1 MNQLNP
7 LYNRNVECMVCQKS
21 YTTKK
26 IRSRFI
32 KVVKYDTDFFT
43 FYENDELNPIF
54 YHVDVCPHCGFSAT
68 EDFSPYFAPNSLDLI
83 KEKVCGQWVFQNYGD
98 KRTVKQAINSYKLAI
113 YCASLK
119 KEKHIT
125 MAGLLL
131 RLAWLYRIQEQ
142 IDKEKHFLT
151 YARQEYIES
160 YSKDDFRGTQM
171 GTVRILYVIGEL
183 SRRIGDEKQ
192 AAFYLSKVIQ
202 NHSRDGDKK
211 IVEMARE
218 RWYEIREQQ
227 KTAM

>member
-1 MNQLNP
+1 MNHIPP
-7 LYNRNVECMVCQKS
+7 LYDRNVACMVCHKN

-32 KVVKYDTDFFT
+32 KAVKYDTDFFT
-43 FYENDELNPIF
+43 HYENDDLNPTF
-54 YHVDVCPHCGFSAT
+54 YHVNVCPHCGFSAT
-68 EDFSPYFAPNSLDLI
+68 EDFSPYFAPNSLDHI
-83 KEKVCGQWVFQNYGD
+83 KEKVCSQWNAQNYGE
-98 KRTVKQAINSYKLAI
+98 KRSIEQAINSHKLAI

-125 MAGLLL
+125 IAGLLL
-131 RLAWLYRIQEQ
+131 RLAWLYRIKEQ
-142 IDKEKHFLT
+142 TKKEHHFLA

-160 YSKDDFRGTQM
+160 YSQDDFRGTQM
-171 GTVRILYVIGEL
+171 GIVRILYIIGEL

-192 AAFYLSKVIQ
+192 SALYFSKIIQ
-202 NHSRDGDKK
+202 KHSRDGDQK